1 MARGRSIAPRS
12 QAATGRALVS
22 SARGCNVCTA
32 RADVAQLV
40 EQRFVIQER
49 VFFWRVF
56 TALRIVADV
65 SNPANQHSQ
74 RVTQNCAV
82 LQPNF
87 LDRRKRP

>member
-49 VFFWRVF
+49 VFLAGFHRV
-56 TALRIVADV
+56 A
-65 SNPANQHSQ
+65 H
-74 RVTQNCAV
+74 
-82 LQPNF
+82 
-87 LDRRKRP
+87 RRGRK